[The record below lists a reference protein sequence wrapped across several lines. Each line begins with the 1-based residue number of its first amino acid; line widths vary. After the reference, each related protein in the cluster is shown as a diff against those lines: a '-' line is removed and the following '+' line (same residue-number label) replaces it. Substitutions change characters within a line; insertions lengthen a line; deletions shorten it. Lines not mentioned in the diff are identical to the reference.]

1 MALDPDS
8 PNFNVDFYLKKQTTE
23 WVQDSEVDR
32 ILQCS
37 PLDPFQILELDV
49 YSRALTEHQMK
60 FEDRFPQE
68 KDIKAS
74 YRKKSLLLHPDKCK
88 HPETSKAFD
97 ALKKAEQ
104 QLCDVEKRRDLIVI
118 LDEAARE
125 AQRAAGPA
133 APGVKPGIGSSSS
146 GGPTN
151 PSLKTLVRSR
161 FLRLLS
167 SSQSRSASLLAS
179 NLERERKQKEEA
191 ENELKRKRQHDK
203 DWEETRE
210 KRVDSWRS
218 FQKKGKSGG
227 GLKKLK
233 T

>member
-1 MALDPDS
+1 MALDPNS
-8 PNFNVDFYLKKQTTE
+8 PSFNLDFYLKKQATE

-49 YSRALTEHQMK
+49 YSKSLAENQLK

-68 KDIKAS
+68 KDIKAA

-97 ALKKAEQ
+97 VLKKAEQ
-104 QLCDVEKRRDLIVI
+104 QLSDLEKRRDLLVV
-118 LDEAARE
+118 LDEATRE
-125 AQRAAGPA
+125 AQRTVANNSNVRPPAGT
-133 APGVKPGIGSSSS
+133 S
-146 GGPTN
+146 N
-151 PSLKTLVRSR
+151 PSLNTLVRSR
-161 FLRLLS
+161 FLRMLS

-179 NLERERKQKEEA
+179 NLERERKQKEEV
-191 ENELKRKRQHDK
+191 ENELKRKRQYDK
-203 DWEETRE
+203 EWEETRE
-210 KRVDSWRS
+210 KRVGSWRD
-218 FQKKGKSGG
+218 FQKKGKGAG